1 MARSIPATATHEP
14 LAERLKSGLLVLGA
28 LVALMWAF
36 LLLPNSLRTEFGVRS
51 HVALGLIGLPVAPL
65 LHGDVAH
72 LASNTLPF
80 VVLGALIVL
89 RSLREFVLV
98 TMIVA
103 LGSGLGAWCFGEA
116 GQVHLGASGLIMG
129 YFGFLVARGLL
140 ERTLLSLVIAAAVG
154 FYYGGLVWQ
163 VIPRDEHISWQTHLF
178 GFLSGLLCAWLVARK
193 RRPTH

>member
-1 MARSIPATATHEP
+1 MSTTATQDT
-14 LAERLKSGLLVLGA
+14 LVQRLRSRAVVLCVLVGA
-28 LVALMWAF
+28 MWAL
-36 LLLPNSLRTEFGVRS
+36 LLLPSGVREHLGIRS
-51 HVALGLIGLPVAPL
+51 QTMLGLIGIPLAPF
-65 LHGDVAH
+65 LHGDLTH

-80 VVLGALIVL
+80 VVLGAVILA

-98 TMIVA
+98 TILVA
-103 LGSGLGAWCFGEA
+103 LGSGLGAWWFGDK

-140 ERTLLSLVIAAAVG
+140 ERTLLSLAIAAAVG

-178 GFLSGLLCAWLVARK
+178 GLLSGLICAWLVAGK
-193 RRPTH
+193 RRSAH